1 VPNPLPENKK
11 ERSFPHLPARGARRA
26 VRASR
31 PIKKEETLEVQER
44 IYPLLC
50 GLGLLPE
57 RLCRSYGMPT
67 VTT

>member
-1 VPNPLPENKK
+1 M
-11 ERSFPHLPARGARRA
+11 FPGLACACPAYGGQPAAVRE

-31 PIKKEETLEVQER
+31 PIKKEETLEVQEG

-50 GLGLLPE
+50 GSGLLPE